1 MNELSPEIIE
11 SPVEPSSKSEKKRQ
25 MQAIAE
31 LALKIVGLSPSEF
44 NTIGMD
50 LELRAEF
57 DAVRRIS
64 SHIARR
70 RQLRH
75 LVAVLSLV
83 DHVKLR
89 SALSVVTGG
98 SLASERKH
106 HSIER
111 LRDKMLTGGN
121 DIIDEVL
128 SKFPNADRQHL
139 RNLQRNIIKEKTD
152 AGVARQKKN
161 LFVYLR
167 SLSAN

>member
-1 MNELSPEIIE
+1 MNEWSPQIIE
-11 SPVEPSSKSEKKRQ
+11 SSVEPSSKSEKKRQ
-25 MQAIAE
+25 MQAIGE

-44 NTIGMD
+44 NTISMD

-57 DAVRRIS
+57 DGVRRIS

-75 LVAVLSLV
+75 LVAVLSRS

-98 SLASERKH
+98 SIASERKH

-121 DIIDEVL
+121 DIIEEVL
-128 SKFPNADRQHL
+128 SKYPHADRQHL
-139 RNLQRNIIKEKTD
+139 RNLQRNISKERTES
-152 AGVARQKKN
+152 GVTRQKKN
-161 LFVYLR
+161 IFVYLR
-167 SLSAN
+167 SLSTN